1 MPSEPQEEKDYWS
14 LLESSQRPFY
24 PDFVNRLSTQDGGM
38 AEEGRVAVIEFR
50 DGTGSSIKHFPASRK
65 LRRYLDGGP
74 GGAVHRR
81 VFVLEG
87 LPRNVVQ
94 VLGAKLRVPP
104 SFFAAHWLNPGAYVG
119 NLLNRTPRH
128 HDHRHRCIL
137 SFRRL
142 HHTLIEAAD
151 GDEDGATG
159 NEIYHMDSSARR
171 PLSRLTVFGDFDG
184 PLASLEQVSI
194 WSSKGEGNRW
204 DGKHGAQ
211 QSSTPA
217 NLWRSRDSCRRSHG

>member
-14 LLESSQRPFY
+14 LLESSQKAFY
-24 PDFVNRLSTQDGGM
+24 PDFVKGLSSQDGGM
-38 AEEGRVAVIEFR
+38 AEEGRAAVIEFR
-50 DGTGSSIKHFPASRK
+50 DGTGPSIKHFPASRR
-65 LRRYLDGGP
+65 LRRYMDGGSSE
-74 GGAVHRR
+74 AVHRR

-128 HDHRHRCIL
+128 HDHRHRCTL

-151 GDEDGATG
+151 DGAAWDG
-159 NEIYHMDSSARR
+159 IYHMNSSAGR
-171 PLSRLTVFGDFDG
+171 PVSRLTVFGDFNG

-194 WSSKGEGNRW
+194 WSTKGEGNRW
-204 DGKHGAQ
+204 DGKYIRSATNLPNH
-211 QSSTPA
+211 TFPA
-217 NLWRSRDSCRRSHG
+217 NI